1 MQWTVVVAL
10 LFALLVGVFAI
21 QNAIT
26 VSLQFFSY
34 QFETSLVVVVLGGV
48 ALGALMIGILGLVN
62 QIKNK
67 IQIRNLKGKIK
78 SLEKQLKGKGEE
90 IGELQV
96 TVNAMEVE
104 LARFEGAHEEILAQ
118 EALQAQDDVEALSMT
133 DDLEEIGLS
142 DVDPIKGDN
151 GDLESDDIKFIEEE
165 SS

>member
-26 VSLQFFSY
+26 VSLKFFSY

-48 ALGALMIGILGLVN
+48 ALGALMIGILGLLS

-78 SLEKQLKGKGEE
+78 SLEKQLNGKDEE

-118 EALQAQDDVEALSMT
+118 EALQAQGGIEVLRTIDDQ
-133 DDLEEIGLS
+133 EEIDPNEH
-142 DVDPIKGDN
+142 DVTVGDRR
-151 GDLESDDIKFIEEE
+151 DLESNDVKSIEE
-165 SS
+165 SL